1 MLQVLPLSLYVH
13 FPFCVHKCPYCDF
26 NSHKAPTQI
35 PEQAYVEA
43 LLQDLALDLQGRPN
57 LPLTSIFMG
66 GGTPSLFSPDSIAML
81 LNGIKNKIVFAP
93 DIEITLEAN
102 PGTIEH
108 GQFAAY
114 RQAGINRISL
124 GAQSF
129 NDVYLR
135 KLGRIHSASEI
146 GTAVEEIRRA
156 GFDNFNLDLMY
167 GLPGQTVSEA
177 RADVETAIALHPTHL
192 SHYQLTLEPGTA
204 FYHQK
209 PVLPNQDDA
218 YAMQIACQSVLAANG
233 FEQYEVSAYARSGKQ
248 STHNRNYWQFGDYFG
263 VGAGAHGK
271 LTDPVNG
278 RVVRT
283 ERCKQ
288 PREYLAVRIPQ
299 QRRLPDRV
307 VTAEELPFE
316 FMLNALRLN
325 EGFSRKLF
333 ESTTGRPWTS
343 IVLKVAKAESKGLLT
358 QAGHD
363 YWRPTELGRR
373 FLNDLQEMFL
383 DHD

>member
-57 LPLTSIFMG
+57 LPLVSIFMG
-66 GGTPSLFSPDSIAML
+66 GGTPSLFSPDAIATL
-81 LNGIKNKIVFAP
+81 LNGIKSKIVFAP

-114 RQAGINRISL
+114 RAAGINRISL

-129 NDVYLR
+129 NDEHLR
-135 KLGRIHSASEI
+135 KLGRIHSANEI
-146 GTAVEEIRRA
+146 KGAVQEIQRA

-167 GLPGQTVSEA
+167 GLQGQTISEA
-177 RADVETAIALHPTHL
+177 RTDIEIAIALQPTHL

-209 PVLPNQDDA
+209 PVLPNQDDS
-218 YAMQIACQSVLAANG
+218 YAMQLACQSVLSANG
-233 FEQYEVSAYARSGKQ
+233 FEQYE
-248 STHNRNYWQFGDYFG
+248 
-263 VGAGAHGK
+263 
-271 LTDPVNG
+271 
-278 RVVRT
+278 
-283 ERCKQ
+283 
-288 PREYLAVRIPQ
+288 
-299 QRRLPDRV
+299 
-307 VTAEELPFE
+307 
-316 FMLNALRLN
+316 
-325 EGFSRKLF
+325 
-333 ESTTGRPWTS
+333 
-343 IVLKVAKAESKGLLT
+343 
-358 QAGHD
+358 
-363 YWRPTELGRR
+363 
-373 FLNDLQEMFL
+373 
-383 DHD
+383 

>member
-35 PEQAYVEA
+35 PEQVYVEA
-43 LLQDLALDLQGRPN
+43 LLQDLAFDLKGRPN
-57 LPLTSIFMG
+57 LPLVSIFLG
-66 GGTPSLFSPDSIAML
+66 GGTPSLFGPDVIANL
-81 LNGIKNKIVFAP
+81 LMGVKSRVAFSP

-114 RQAGINRISL
+114 RDAGVNRISL

-129 NDVYLR
+129 NDEHLR
-135 KLGRIHSASEI
+135 KLGRIHAAKEI
-146 GTAVEEIRRA
+146 SNAVEEIQRA

-167 GLPGQTVSEA
+167 GLPGQTREQAKS
-177 RADVETAIALHPTHL
+177 DIQTALALQPTHV

-204 FYHQK
+204 FYFQ
-209 PVLPNQDDA
+209 PPELPNADDS
-218 YAMQIACQSVLAANG
+218 YAMQEACQSVLSAHG
-233 FEQYEVSAYARSGKQ
+233 FEHYEVSAYAKPGKQ
-248 STHNRNYWQFGDYFG
+248 SAHNRNYWQFGDYIG
-263 VGAGAHGK
+263 IGAGAHGK
-271 LTDPVNG
+271 LTDPVKSQ
-278 RVVRT
+278 VMRT

-288 PREYLAVRIPQ
+288 PREYLAVRIAQ
-299 QRRLPDRV
+299 QRMLPNKLIA
-307 VTAEELPFE
+307 TAELPFE
-316 FMLNALRLN
+316 FMLNALRLT

-343 IVLKVAKAESKGLLT
+343 VVVTIAEAESKGLLA
-358 QAGHD
+358 QHD
-363 YWRPTELGRR
+363 KDHWRPTDLGRR

-383 DHD
+383 PA